1 MNKIILSVLLALTLP
16 LTTTARPK
24 AVVLLRH
31 GEEPK
36 DDTLNHL
43 SDLGYARAKLLPRL
57 FKTHPALKDL
67 GTPVA
72 LFAAGAKNKD
82 SSIRSIE
89 TLVPLSMDLEIPIND
104 TFKRDDF
111 RALSE
116 DLNNNPAYEGKVVVV
131 VWQHKILTEI
141 AEKIG
146 LKKPPMYPSIR
157 FDRIW
162 LVTYD
167 GGKKG
172 GKALLQDL
180 PQKLLP
186 GDSKK

>member
-1 MNKIILSVLLALTLP
+1 MKNIILVTLFIFTLP
-16 LTTTARPK
+16 LTSLARPK

-36 DDTLNHL
+36 DDTINHL
-43 SDLGYARAKLLPRL
+43 SDLGYARAKLLPKL
-57 FKTHPALKDL
+57 FKTHPVLKAL

-72 LFAAGAKNKD
+72 LFGAGAKNKD

-104 TFKRDDF
+104 SYKRDDF

-116 DLNNNPAYEGKVVVV
+116 DINNNPAFEDKVVVV

-141 AEKIG
+141 AEKVG
-146 LKKPPMYPSIR
+146 LKKPPMYPSGR
-157 FDRIW
+157 YDRLWI
-162 LVTYD
+162 VTYD

-172 GKALLQDL
+172 GKAVLQDL

>member
-1 MNKIILSVLLALTLP
+1 MKNFILATVFIFAWP
-16 LTTTARPK
+16 LTSIARPK

-31 GEEPK
+31 AEEPK
-36 DDTLNHL
+36 DDSSNHL
-43 SDLGYARAKLLPRL
+43 SETGYTRAKLLPKL
-57 FKTHPALKDL
+57 FKTHPVLKNL

-72 LFAAGAKNKD
+72 LFGAGAKNKD

-89 TLVPLSMDLEIPIND
+89 TLAPLSLDLEIPIND
-104 TFKRDDF
+104 SFKRDDF

-116 DLNNNPAYEGKVVVV
+116 NINTNPAYEGQVVVV

-146 LKKPPMYPSIR
+146 LKKPPTYPSGH

-162 LVTYD
+162 IVTY
-167 GGKKG
+167 GVEKKG
-172 GKALLQDL
+172 DKAVLQDL
-180 PQKLLP
+180 PQQLLP

>member
-1 MNKIILSVLLALTLP
+1 MIISTLLILTFP
-16 LTTTARPK
+16 LISLARPK

-31 GEEPK
+31 VEEPK
-36 DDTLNHL
+36 DDALNHL
-43 SDLGYARAKLLPRL
+43 SEIGYARAQLLPKL

-72 LFAAGAKNKD
+72 LFGAGAKNKD

-89 TLVPLSMDLEIPIND
+89 TLVPLSQDLKIPIND
-104 TFKRDDF
+104 SFKRDDF
-111 RALSE
+111 LALSE
-116 DLNNNPAYEGKVVVV
+116 DIKHNPLFDNKVVVV
-131 VWQHKILTEI
+131 VWQHKILTDI
-141 AEKIG
+141 AAKIG
-146 LKKPPMYPSIR
+146 LKKPPLYPSGQY
-157 FDRIW
+157 DRLWII
-162 LVTYD
+162 TYD

-172 GKALLQDL
+172 DKAVLQDL